1 MGSPY
6 GISGASNGN
15 NGAISRILTD
25 ALKVLVPIIMA
36 AYAIYQNNVTGHER
50 DEATK
55 VDVERM
61 KHDVETISKN
71 YISRDEVKDLLQPLR
86 EASTDE
92 RATLR
97 DMEKWI
103 RDQAAGRVYGR
114 QQPN

>member
-6 GISGASNGN
+6 GDARASNGN
-15 NGAISRILTD
+15 NGALSKILTD

-36 AYAIYQNNVTGHER
+36 AYAIYQNNITGHER
-50 DEATK
+50 DEAIK
-55 VDVERM
+55 VDVEHM
-61 KHDVETISKN
+61 KADVAFIN
-71 YISRDEVKDLLQPLR
+71 GHYISRDEVKDLLQPLR
-86 EASTDE
+86 DASTDE

-103 RDQAAGRVYGR
+103 RDQAAGRGYGR